1 MRDGKNCQ
9 PIYHFATL
17 LRSHPVFEHCC
28 YNQIMERL
36 RRSARLPQ
44 TQNGQRNS
52 GPRKRLT
59 LSTILFTVVMLILPF
74 ALLLA
79 MSPDS
84 PLNEL
89 LQRINLF
96 GYARLL
102 TRFGGQGT
110 TDGLFTDPRAIAVDE
125 QGFVYVADYKDGR
138 IQRFDLQGKFQNAWV
153 AAPGSENSPVHV
165 SSLAVDRDGHLY
177 AAVGGKLLVYDG
189 VQGQK
194 IREIVV
200 NVPGQIGPV
209 SVSQVYLD
217 SEGQL
222 YLLYDGE
229 NILILNQSG
238 TIRRSIPKALES
250 VTGRSEYT
258 GRLAVD
264 GSGGVYLGGMSN
276 PAIVKYG
283 ADGAYAYSFGSKGIK
298 PGQFT
303 EVEAV
308 AVDPL
313 GQVFVSDLRGINVFG
328 ADGRFLRR
336 FGIGTLVYGMTFDAQ
351 GNLWVTTV
359 MGQVAQYSLKK

>member
-1 MRDGKNCQ
+1 
-9 PIYHFATL
+9 
-17 LRSHPVFEHCC
+17 
-28 YNQIMERL
+28 
-36 RRSARLPQ
+36 
-44 TQNGQRNS
+44 
-52 GPRKRLT
+52 
-59 LSTILFTVVMLILPF
+59 MLILPI
-74 ALLLA
+74 AVLLA
-79 MSPDS
+79 VAPDS

-89 LQRINLF
+89 LQRMNLF

-102 TRFGGQGT
+102 VRFGGKGT

-125 QGFVYVADYKDGR
+125 QGFVYIADYKDGR
-138 IQRFDLQGKFQNAWV
+138 IQRFDLQGNFHNAWV
-153 AAPGSENSPVHV
+153 AAPGSENSPIHV

-177 AAVGGKLLVYDG
+177 AAVGGKLIVYDG
-189 VQGQK
+189 AQGQK

-200 NVPGQIGPV
+200 NIPGQIGPA
-209 SVSQVYLD
+209 SVAQVRVG

-222 YLLYDGE
+222 YLLSDGE

-258 GRLAVD
+258 GRFAVD
-264 GSGGVYLGGMSN
+264 GSGGMYLSGMSN
-276 PAIVKYG
+276 PTIVKYG

-298 PGQFT
+298 PGQFA

-328 ADGRFLRR
+328 ADGRFVRR
-336 FGIGTLVYGMTFDAQ
+336 FEVGTLVYGMTFDQQ
-351 GNLWVTTV
+351 GNLWLTTV